1 MKRPIAALVSA
12 ALVLS
17 AAPPVRADDADKAQL
32 SELGRKVDALTQEI
46 EKLKLGEAAE
56 TPAAPAQPGFGPS
69 ASKVYAAR
77 PEKLSIG
84 GYGEFVFLAPSS
96 RAQNGDPSGLKRRAD
111 LQRGVFYF
119 GYKFNDWLLYN
130 SEVEFEHASS
140 GTGSETR
147 GEVELE
153 QSYVEAR
160 PWKEFGARVGH
171 VIVPLGL
178 VNEGHEPTAFNG
190 VNRPSVETFIIPST
204 WHENAVGVFGDVG
217 PVSYRTYA
225 MASLSAVASADPSAA
240 GFASD
245 SGIREGSTEGTNSP
259 AGDIAW
265 ASRVDAT
272 PFEGTSVSAGL
283 YLDRADHGS
292 ARSSF
297 PVTLWETH
305 AQTQW
310 RGASLKALYAEGRIG
325 NVDQLNA
332 AQGYAGNQ
340 SVGSRIFGGYAECAF
355 DVLTLMPDAKG
366 QSLSLF
372 FRYERYD
379 TQWKV
384 PAGYFKDPANSHVEY
399 TLGVTYKPIAKVVV
413 KLDQQWKLNQART
426 GVNQWN
432 FGVGYIF

>member
-1 MKRPIAALVSA
+1 MNRPLAALA
-12 ALVLS
+12 AVLLA
-17 AAPPVRADDADKAQL
+17 AAPAFADDASSAR
-32 SELGRKVDALTQEI
+32 LGDLEKKVDALTQEI

-56 TPAAPAQPGFGPS
+56 PQELKAQDGLGPAA
-69 ASKVYAAR
+69 SKIYGAR
-77 PEKLSIG
+77 PDKLSIG
-84 GYGEFVFLAPSS
+84 GYGEFVFLEPSS
-96 RAQNGDPSGLKRRAD
+96 RAQSGNPSGLKRRAD

-119 GYKFNDWLLYN
+119 GYKFNDWLLFN

-153 QSYVEAR
+153 QSYIEAR

-171 VIVPLGL
+171 LIVPLGL
-178 VNEGHEPTAFNG
+178 VNEVHEPTAFNG

-204 WHENAVGVFGDVG
+204 WHENGIGVFGDVG

-225 MASLSAVASADPSAA
+225 MASLSAVASTDPSAG

-259 AGDIAW
+259 ISDFAW
-265 ASRVDAT
+265 ASRVDVT
-272 PFEGTSVSAGL
+272 PFEGTTVSAGL
-283 YLDRADHGS
+283 YLDKADHG
-292 ARSSF
+292 AVQSSF

-305 AQTQW
+305 AQTQY
-310 RGASLKALYAEGRIG
+310 RGATVKALYTEGRIG

-332 AQGYAGNQ
+332 AQGYVGNQ
-340 SVGSRIFGGYAECAF
+340 SVGSRIFGGYAEGAF
-355 DVLTLMPDAKG
+355 DVLTLLRDSKG
-366 QSLSLF
+366 QSLSPF

-399 TLGVTYKPIAKVVV
+399 TLGLTYKPIAKLAI
-413 KLDQQWKLNQART
+413 KLDQQWKLNQAHT